1 MILPLPIYLSLAATC
16 APHVAPD
23 VLQAIIQVE
32 SGFDTLAIGVNGK
45 PRLEVRARS
54 PQDAAIQARALI
66 KQGRSVD
73 MGLGQINS
81 GNLDRLGLTVE
92 QVFEPCL
99 NLTAAG
105 RILADGYAWARQ
117 RRSDD
122 QAGLRAALSIYNTGS
137 PTRGLHNGYVA
148 KVLRAAQQPV
158 DAPQAPRQEPASWD
172 VFGRGQPAGVFL
184 ITLSAPQPAVAAET
198 P

>member
-1 MILPLPIYLSLAATC
+1 
-16 APHVAPD
+16 
-23 VLQAIIQVE
+23 
-32 SGFDTLAIGVNGK
+32 
-45 PRLEVRARS
+45 
-54 PQDAAIQARALI
+54 
-66 KQGRSVD
+66 
-73 MGLGQINS
+73 S

>member
-1 MILPLPIYLSLAATC
+1 MILPLPIYLGLAATC
-16 APHVAPD
+16 APHVAPN

-32 SGFDTLAIGVNGK
+32 SGFNTLAIGVNGQ
-45 PRLEVRARS
+45 PRLQVRARS
-54 PQDAAIQARALI
+54 PQEAATRARALI

-73 MGLGQINS
+73 LGLGQINS

-99 NLTAAG
+99 NLTAAS
-105 RILADGYAWARQ
+105 RILADGYAQARPRQ
-117 RRSDD
+117 SDD

-158 DAPQAPRQEPASWD
+158 DAPRAPRQQPASWD
-172 VFGRGQPAGVFL
+172 VFGRSQTPGVFF
-184 ITLSAPQPAVAAET
+184 ITLSSPQPAATAET